1 MVWVPGLFRIW
12 KIGTA
17 SGVRDLA
24 NGRSSNLIL
33 HIMMKEMKPYYFEHP
48 QYGKMRVMMV
58 GGKIFFNM
66 SDLHRIFDK
75 TPKELFEIVADTEG
89 ELRNFHIVMEPKKV
103 EDFRTFFLDMEMM
116 TSNRRKRNVAVD
128 YNFCDEVMVADMV
141 NPQKR
146 GDKLIA
152 KWLLGFIKNSLN
164 NKMFVYCYCA
174 DGVFLL
180 SDNSEV
186 MPADV
191 RFNGRV
197 LTRFLINN
205 ISF

>member
-1 MVWVPGLFRIW
+1 
-12 KIGTA
+12 
-17 SGVRDLA
+17 
-24 NGRSSNLIL
+24 
-33 HIMMKEMKPYYFEHP
+33 MKEMKPYYFEHP

-66 SDLHRIFDK
+66 SDLQRVFDK

-89 ELRNFHIVMEPKKV
+89 ELRNFHIVMEPKKEV
-103 EDFRTFFLDMEMM
+103 EFRTFFLDMEMM
-116 TSNRRKRNVAVD
+116 TSSRRKKNVAVD
-128 YNFCDEVMVADMV
+128 YNFCDEVMVVDMV

-186 MPADV
+186 IPIDV

-197 LTRFLINN
+197 LTINDQ
-205 ISF
+205 IFD